1 MENGDRRFESRP
13 ADLQFPMSNLRIS
26 NPMSRPHKNVRT
38 TPPRERFV
46 RRYRR
51 KVVSSIGQVAT
62 VIVLASACTR
72 APAPLSEAERA
83 AVRDTVAALF
93 NACVDE
99 EKLGNPDVCLGQMS
113 RDPDFRYFVNTTLS
127 LDADSITARTR
138 RGFANRERW
147 EMDVAL
153 DTVAV
158 LAAGAAV
165 VTATLRVTTKDIGG
179 PLITRPASWTLV
191 YARRESGWSIIHGHW
206 TYGDAVSP
214 ES

>member
-1 MENGDRRFESRP
+1 M
-13 ADLQFPMSNLRIS
+13 
-26 NPMSRPHKNVRT
+26 
-38 TPPRERFV
+38 
-46 RRYRR
+46 
-51 KVVSSIGQVAT
+51 SSIRIAL
-62 VIVLASACTR
+62 VLALTSACTR
-72 APAPLSEAERA
+72 APAPLSETERT

-93 NACVDE
+93 NACVEE
-99 EKLGNPDVCLGQMS
+99 EKLGNPEICLGQMS

-127 LDADSITARTR
+127 FNADSITARTR

-158 LAAGAAV
+158 LAADAAV

-179 PLITRPASWTLV
+179 PVITHPASWTLV

-206 TYGDAVSP
+206 TYGEAVSR
-214 ES
+214 

>member
-1 MENGDRRFESRP
+1 M
-13 ADLQFPMSNLRIS
+13 
-26 NPMSRPHKNVRT
+26 
-38 TPPRERFV
+38 
-46 RRYRR
+46 
-51 KVVSSIGQVAT
+51 SSIRIAL
-62 VIVLASACTR
+62 VIAFVSACSRT
-72 APAPLSEAERA
+72 PAPLSETERA

-99 EKLGNPDVCLGQMS
+99 EKLGNPDICLSQMS

-138 RGFANRERW
+138 RGFANRELW

-158 LAAGAAV
+158 LAADAAV

-179 PLITRPASWTLV
+179 PVITRPASWTLV
-191 YARRESGWSIIHGHW
+191 YARREGRWSIIHGHW
-206 TYGDAVSP
+206 TYGEAVSR
-214 ES
+214 